1 MRLAAGTNLG
11 SYRIVSFL
19 AAGGMGEVYRA
30 TDTRLNR
37 SVAIK
42 VLATPGLDG
51 SDAVRRFEQEARA
64 AAALNHPNILAVYD
78 VGAIDGAPY
87 IVSELLDGQTL
98 RQSLDGRPLP
108 ARKAIDYAI
117 QIASGLAA
125 AHAVGVVHRDLKP
138 ENLFVTRDGRIKILD
153 FGLAKLLPS
162 PAAISTSASD
172 LTRIHDDTEPGLLLG
187 TVTYMSPEQVR
198 GQPADAR
205 SDLYALGA
213 IVYEMVTG
221 RRAFARDTPADTMTA
236 ILSEDPPELTRLAA
250 PHGLDRIVRHCL
262 EKLPDQRFQSARDLA
277 FDLEALSET
286 SPSGGAVRAAAPR
299 AGRPL
304 RVALLVAAIPAAAIL
319 AWAAFALVPRG
330 AARVPDYQQVTFR
343 KGTVTSAR
351 FAPDGRTVVY
361 AAAWAGG
368 PLDVY
373 VIDPGSVESRSLG
386 LSGSD
391 LLAVAASGNLA
402 VSLHRL
408 HGEGF
413 LFNGMLARVPL
424 GGSGP
429 RELLDNV
436 EYADWAPDGS
446 NLAVIRE
453 VGGHTRLEYP
463 IGTVLYQTSG
473 WMSDV
478 RVSPAGDRVAFI
490 DHTFRRDDA
499 GSIDVV
505 DRQGHLTVLAPGW
518 LSAIGLAWSGRDVW
532 FTASKEGSNRAL
544 YVVTPQGAVRP
555 LASSPGVVTLHDLA
569 PGGKALV
576 TRDALRLDTI
586 VAEGGQTERN
596 LSWLDWTRL
605 RDVSSDG
612 RTILF
617 DETGQGGGGR
627 EGVYMRNVDGS
638 PAIRL
643 GDGTGE
649 KLSPDGRWAISLS
662 VDRSH
667 LVLLPTRAGESRT
680 IALAPLDRV
689 HRAYWLPDGNH
700 LLLGAS
706 ERGHGAR
713 FYMLDLAGGSPR
725 AITPEGTST
734 DGTVSPDGRAI
745 VARSGSGELTSF
757 PVGGGT
763 PRPIPGVNATE
774 FVARW
779 TPDGSTLYVYDASRM
794 PVPLTRVD
802 IATGR
807 RELVKEIAGSNASP
821 LFGIQ
826 YLFVTPDLKQ
836 YAYTTL
842 HQDSELFV
850 VEGLDARR

>member
-1 MRLAAGTNLG
+1 MGLAVGTSLG
-11 SYRIVSFL
+11 FYRIVSFL

-42 VLATPGLDG
+42 VLATPVIAG

-78 VGAIDGAPY
+78 VGATDGAPY

-98 RQSLDGRPLP
+98 RQSLDGRALP
-108 ARKAIDYAI
+108 ALKAIDYGV
-117 QIASGLAA
+117 QIARGLAA
-125 AHAVGVVHRDLKP
+125 AHAVGIVHRDLKP
-138 ENLFVTRDGRIKILD
+138 ENLFVTKDGRIKILD

-162 PAAISTSASD
+162 PAATSASASD
-172 LTRIHDDTEPGLLLG
+172 STKIRYDTEPGLLLG

-198 GQPADAR
+198 GQAADAR
-205 SDLYALGA
+205 SDLFALGA
-213 IVYEMVTG
+213 ILYEMVTG
-221 RRAFARDTPADTMTA
+221 HRAFARDTPADTMMA
-236 ILSEDPPELTRLAA
+236 ILSEDPPELTRLTVV
-250 PHGLDRIVRHCL
+250 PGLDRIVRHCL

-277 FDLEALSET
+277 FDLEALSAA
-286 SPSGGAVRAAAPR
+286 SGAVVPPAAPR
-299 AGRPL
+299 AWRPA
-304 RVALLVAAIPAAAIL
+304 RVALLVTPIAAAALL
-319 AWAAFALVPRG
+319 AWAAVAVV
-330 AARVPDYQQVTFR
+330 ARRVTGVPDYQQVTFR
-343 KGTVTSAR
+343 KGTVTAAR

-391 LLAVAASGNLA
+391 LLAAAASGNLA

-408 HGEGF
+408 HREGF
-413 LFNGMLARVPL
+413 VFNGTLARMPL
-424 GGSGP
+424 GGTGP
-429 RELLDNV
+429 RELLENV
-436 EYADWAPDGS
+436 EYADWSPDS
-446 NLAVIRE
+446 STLAVIRE
-453 VGGHTRLEYP
+453 VGGHTRLEFP
-463 IGTVLYQTSG
+463 IGTILYQTSG
-473 WMSDV
+473 WLTDV
-478 RVSPAGDRVAFI
+478 RVSPTGDQVAFI
-490 DHTFRRDDA
+490 DHQFRHDDA

-505 DRQGHLTVLAPGW
+505 DRQGHLTVLAAGW

-532 FTASKEGSNRAL
+532 FTASREGSNRAL
-544 YVVTPQGAVRP
+544 YSVTQQGVVRP
-555 LASSPGVVTLHDLA
+555 LASSPGVVTLRDVA

-576 TRDALRLDTI
+576 TRDSMGLDTI
-586 VAEGGQTERN
+586 VAEGGATERD

-605 RDVSSDG
+605 RDISRDG

-627 EGVYMRNVDGS
+627 QGVYIRNVDGS

-649 KLSPDGRWAISLS
+649 AFSADGRWAISLS
-662 VDRSH
+662 VDRSR
-667 LVLLPTRAGESRT
+667 LILLPTRAGESRT
-680 IALAPLDRV
+680 IDLAPLDRV
-689 HRAYWLPDGNH
+689 HRAYWLPDGSH

-706 ERGHGAR
+706 ERGHAAR
-713 FYMLDLAGGSPR
+713 FYVLDLAGGPPR

-734 DGTVSPDGRAI
+734 DATVSPDGRAI
-745 VARSGSGELTSF
+745 AARSGTGDLTWF
-757 PVGGGT
+757 PVASGAS
-763 PRPIPGVNATE
+763 RPIPGVNANE

-779 TPDGSTLYVYDASRM
+779 APDGSTLYVYDPSRM
-794 PVPLTRVD
+794 PVPLVRVD

-807 RELVKEIAGSNASP
+807 REMVTQIAGSNASP
-821 LFGIQ
+821 LFGVQ
-826 YLFVTPDLKQ
+826 YLFITPDLKQ

-850 VEGLDARR
+850 VDGLDAGR